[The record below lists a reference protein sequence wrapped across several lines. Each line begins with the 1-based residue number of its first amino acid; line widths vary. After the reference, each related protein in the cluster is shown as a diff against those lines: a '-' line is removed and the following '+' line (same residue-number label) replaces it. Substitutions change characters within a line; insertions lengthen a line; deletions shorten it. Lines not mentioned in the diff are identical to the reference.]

1 MAGFKS
7 GAADDDWGDS
17 EYDADGDVVDQ
28 SEEDRSDDRHA
39 EETTETGIESTEQ
52 PVGTSG
58 TSAQRS
64 TDLPWILTRNS
75 ITDGRD
81 KTVQLHLQQST
92 IDVQRDAR
100 RSVEERLG
108 ETVKKADLREAA
120 LLVGLRHTE
129 EFESTLREWGYAI
142 EE

>member
-1 MAGFKS
+1 MGGFKS

-17 EYDADGDVVDQ
+17 EYDTDADEVDQ
-28 SEEDRSDDRHA
+28 SEDNSDDRQA
-39 EETTETGIESTEQ
+39 DETIETGVESPEQ
-52 PVGTSG
+52 SVETSG

-64 TDLPWILTRNS
+64 TDLPWVLTRNS

-100 RSVEERLG
+100 RSVEDRLG

-120 LLVGLRHTE
+120 LLVGLSHPE
-129 EFESTLREWGYAI
+129 ELESMLREWGYDI
-142 EE
+142 ES